1 MKILLCLISIFYLNI
16 SIAQT
21 YTVYALNQDL
31 PMGEKDEVINKNFF
45 LTIGK
50 EQGVYPGAILDV
62 FRTLFVLNGANSLER
77 INHRVKIGEMR
88 VIHTE
93 NRASVA
99 VMQNQLKLET
109 GLVLQFKGF
118 RIGDEVSPKISSK

>member
-1 MKILLCLISIFYLNI
+1 MKIFFCLITLFYFNLSAAEN
-16 SIAQT
+16 

-50 EQGVYPGAILDV
+50 EQGVYPGALLDV
-62 FRTLFVLNGANSLER
+62 FRTLFVLNGSNSMER

-88 VIHTE
+88 VIHSE

-99 VMQNQLKLET
+99 VMESLLKGET

>member
-1 MKILLCLISIFYLNI
+1 MKILFCLISIFYLNI

-88 VIHTE
+88 VIHAE

>member
-1 MKILLCLISIFYLNI
+1 MKLLFCFISIFYLNL
-16 SIAQT
+16 SAAEN

-45 LTIGK
+45 LTIGR
-50 EQGVYPGAILDV
+50 EQGVYPGATLDV
-62 FRTLFVLNGANSLER
+62 FRTLFVLNGSNSMER

-88 VIHTE
+88 VIHSE

-99 VMQNQLKLET
+99 VMENLLKGEP

>member
-1 MKILLCLISIFYLNI
+1 MKILFCLISTLYLNI

-50 EQGVYPGAILDV
+50 EQGVYPGATLDV

-88 VIHTE
+88 VIHAE

-99 VMQNQLKLET
+99 VIQNQLKLET

>member
-1 MKILLCLISIFYLNI
+1 MKLFFCLITLFYFNLSAAEN
-16 SIAQT
+16 

-31 PMGEKDEVINKNFF
+31 PMGETDEVINKNFF

-50 EQGVYPGAILDV
+50 EQGVYPGALLDV
-62 FRTLFVLNGANSLER
+62 FRTLFVLNGSNSMER

-88 VIHTE
+88 VIHSE

-99 VMQNQLKLET
+99 VMENLLKGEK

>member
-1 MKILLCLISIFYLNI
+1 MKLLFCFISIFYFNLSAAEN
-16 SIAQT
+16 

-45 LTIGK
+45 LTIGR
-50 EQGVYPGAILDV
+50 EQGVYPGATLDV
-62 FRTLFVLNGANSLER
+62 FRTLFVLNGSNSMER

-88 VIHTE
+88 VIHSE

-99 VMQNQLKLET
+99 VMENLLKGEP

>member
-1 MKILLCLISIFYLNI
+1 MKLLFCFISIFYLNL
-16 SIAQT
+16 SAAEN

-45 LTIGK
+45 LTIGR
-50 EQGVYPGAILDV
+50 EQGVYPGATLDV
-62 FRTLFVLNGANSLER
+62 FRTLFVLNGSNSMER

-88 VIHTE
+88 VIHSE

-99 VMQNQLKLET
+99 VLENLLKGEP

>member
-1 MKILLCLISIFYLNI
+1 MKLLFCFISIFYFNL
-16 SIAQT
+16 STAET

-50 EQGVYPGAILDV
+50 EQGVYPGALLDV
-62 FRTLFVLNGANSLER
+62 FRTLFVLNGSNSMER

-88 VIHTE
+88 VIHSE

-99 VMQNQLKLET
+99 VMENLLKGET

>member
-1 MKILLCLISIFYLNI
+1 MKLFFCFITIFYFNLSAAEN
-16 SIAQT
+16 

-31 PMGEKDEVINKNFF
+31 PMGEPDEVINKNFF

-50 EQGVYPGAILDV
+50 EQGVYPGALLDV
-62 FRTLFVLNGANSLER
+62 FRTLFVLNGSNSMER

-88 VIHTE
+88 VIHSE

-99 VMQNQLKLET
+99 VMENLLKGEK

>member
-1 MKILLCLISIFYLNI
+1 MKLLLFWITIFYFNI
-16 SIAQT
+16 AT
-21 YTVYALNQDL
+21 AGNYAVYALNQDF

-50 EQGVYPGAILDV
+50 EQGVYPGALLDV
-62 FRTLFVLNGANSLER
+62 FRTLFVLNGSNSMER

-88 VIHTE
+88 VIHSE

-99 VMQNQLKLET
+99 VMENLLKGET